1 MKIVL
6 PVLLILGLSS
16 TFIFYVW
23 GKMDVVR
30 VGYELDQLSQRKIAL
45 EQKHDR
51 LQLTYSQLT
60 APDRIAREASSKL
73 NMRPPDPGQVILVSD
88 DGQHK
93 EKQYNNF
100 EPLRVAQRDVSMRT
114 H

>member
-6 PVLLILGLSS
+6 SVLLIMGLGS

-30 VGYELDQLSQRKIAL
+30 VGYELDLLSSQKVAL
-45 EQKHDR
+45 EQEHDR

-60 APDRIAREASSKL
+60 APDRIAREASSK
-73 NMRPPDPGQVILVSD
+73 
-88 DGQHK
+88 
-93 EKQYNNF
+93 
-100 EPLRVAQRDVSMRT
+100 
-114 H
+114 

>member
-6 PVLLILGLSS
+6 SVLLILGLSS

-73 NMRPPDPGQVILVSD
+73 SMRPPDPGQVILVSD
-88 DGQHK
+88 GQHK
-93 EKQYNNF
+93 EKQHNYV
-100 EPLRVAQRDVSMRT
+100 EPLRVAQRDVSVRT
-114 H
+114 R

>member
-1 MKIVL
+1 MKIVFS
-6 PVLLILGLSS
+6 VLLIMGLSS

-30 VGYELDQLSQRKIAL
+30 VGYELDLLSSQKVAL
-45 EQKHDR
+45 EQEHDR

-73 NMRPPDPGQVILVSD
+73 SMRQPDPGQVILVSG
-88 DGQHK
+88 DGRPE
-93 EKQYNNF
+93 EKQHNNR
-100 EPLRVAQRDVSMRT
+100 EPLRVALREISMRT
-114 H
+114 R